1 MKYILLQTETL
12 VKLNDGECNIKVC
25 SNLFLTAQLQLK
37 LGNYAEALVN
47 NQKVTGMCEGL
58 KEEFKEDYDI
68 LASKF
73 FKQEADLAFIM
84 GKLPEAKAAAEKG
97 LLLIKNIDNE
107 KADI

>member
-1 MKYILLQTETL
+1 
-12 VKLNDGECNIKVC
+12 
-25 SNLFLTAQLQLK
+25 
-37 LGNYAEALVN
+37 
-47 NQKVTGMCEGL
+47 MCEGL
-58 KEEFKEDYDI
+58 KTEFAEDFDI

-97 LLLIKNIDNE
+97 LLLIKNIDNV